1 MGKQPS
7 ERRRQRR
14 HYLKIMK
21 KSIGKE
27 INGEIFTTKDFEDMK
42 RSFRLEG
49 RNLRVNDLRESLE
62 AEKEELAVQ
71 EKELRDSLKEQGKK
85 KKEIDSIVEAWMD
98 KQKIWSLHN
107 DVYDQLV

>member
-1 MGKQPS
+1 MAKQPS

-27 INGEIFTTKDFEDMK
+27 INGEIFTSKDFEDMK

-49 RNLRVNDLRESLE
+49 KNLRINDLRESLE
-62 AEKEELAVQ
+62 KEKDVLAEQ
-71 EKELRDSLKEQGKK
+71 EQALRDQLKEQGKK
-85 KKEIDSIVEAWMD
+85 KKEIDAKVEAWMD

-107 DVYDQLV
+107 DVYEQLV

>member
-14 HYLKIMK
+14 NYLKIMK

-27 INGEIFTTKDFEDMK
+27 INGEKFTSKDFENMK
-42 RSFRLEG
+42 KSFRLEG
-49 RNLRVNDLRESLE
+49 KNLRINDLRESLE
-62 AEKEELAVQ
+62 QEKEVLAVQ
-71 EKELRDSLKEQGKK
+71 EKELRDQLKEQGKK
-85 KKEIDSIVEAWMD
+85 KKEIDSLVEQWMD